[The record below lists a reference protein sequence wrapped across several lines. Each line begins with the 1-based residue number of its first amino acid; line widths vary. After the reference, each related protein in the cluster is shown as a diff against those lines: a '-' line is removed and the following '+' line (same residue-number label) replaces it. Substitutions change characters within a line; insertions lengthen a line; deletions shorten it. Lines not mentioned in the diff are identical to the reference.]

1 MQKRLLTKSNFH
13 LENKNLNKVGTEGNS
28 FSLIK
33 GSKKNLEFTPYLIVN
48 DTSLNI
54 MQKQVTNLITSVQHY
69 IVAKWRKRD
78 IKHSDEKGRSKIP
91 FIQRQYVCLHKTEWN
106 LQNARRTKKRSN
118 MFAGYNINILKSVY
132 FLTLTSNR
140 NGNVEI

>member
-54 MQKQVTNLITSVQHY
+54 MQKQVTNLITSVQY
-69 IVAKWRKRD
+69 YVVAK
-78 IKHSDEKGRSKIP
+78 
-91 FIQRQYVCLHKTEWN
+91 
-106 LQNARRTKKRSN
+106 
-118 MFAGYNINILKSVY
+118 
-132 FLTLTSNR
+132 
-140 NGNVEI
+140 